1 MITSEELYNAV
12 ESNATESNVKVV
24 AENLLEAIR
33 DWPTE
38 NLTEPSEF
46 ISELKLEIN
55 SKLTFENIDKFL
67 KTLRAEKDAW
77 KMESL
82 NSVLEIFDFERNGN
96 VDKEVELEV
105 LVERITN
112 RRK

>member
-1 MITSEELYNAV
+1 MITSEELITTIENV
-12 ESNATESNVKVV
+12 ATESNMKVV

-46 ISELKLEIN
+46 VSELKLQIN
-55 SKLTFENIDKFL
+55 SKLTFENIDNFL
-67 KTLRAEKDAW
+67 KTLCIEKDAW

-82 NSVLEIFDFERNGN
+82 TSVLEIFDFERNGK

-105 LVERITN
+105 LLERITN
-112 RRK
+112 HIK